1 MCISNCINHIIS
13 EFNAYFLWQPII
25 FSARPAYR
33 QRVPIL
39 SESPLVVSLGWTSPW
54 KCGYCIINLCCS
66 RSTTV
71 DGTSGW
77 VHHLHCIVQK
87 SQKQRYEKQL
97 KSDSLWAHVIL
108 CQVVPVLDTFE
119 EPHRPELA
127 SDTLRTATSFANS
140 KTFKF
145 WSKAKCIWRFSYL
158 KSFVKLC
165 CHLNR
170 RAFVHGLQLQL
181 DQACKVRTRQ
191 RTSCSGKRA
200 MRTSDLWTAE

>member
-1 MCISNCINHIIS
+1 MHIICG
-13 EFNAYFLWQPII
+13 NLCI

-39 SESPLVVSLGWTSPW
+39 SQSLLVVSLGWTSPW

-87 SQKQRYEKQL
+87 SQKQRYSNWK
-97 KSDSLWAHVIL
+97 VIL
-108 CQVVPVLDTFE
+108 FEQMSSFVTFE
-119 EPHRPELA
+119 EPHRPEPA
-127 SDTLRTATSFANS
+127 SDTLQTATSFANS

-145 WSKAKCIWRFSYL
+145 WSKAKCIWRFSNL

-181 DQACKVRTRQ
+181 DQACKVHTRQ

>member
-1 MCISNCINHIIS
+1 MNSIRIICGNLCIC
-13 EFNAYFLWQPII
+13 
-25 FSARPAYR
+25 SARPAYR

-39 SESPLVVSLGWTSPW
+39 SQSPLVVSLGWTSPW

-119 EPHRPELA
+119 EPHRPEPA

-145 WSKAKCIWRFSYL
+145 WSKAKCIW
-158 KSFVKLC
+158 
-165 CHLNR
+165 
-170 RAFVHGLQLQL
+170 GL
-181 DQACKVRTRQ
+181 AI
-191 RTSCSGKRA
+191 
-200 MRTSDLWTAE
+200 